1 MVTLND
7 PITSQNIV
15 DRFEELVTD
24 IADTQIV
31 WGTDNLPGHS
41 AFTSA
46 DFGGVVDGME
56 LVLTNAT
63 GTFTAAETV
72 TGSISG
78 TVGTVVS
85 YSSNTLKVRSI
96 VPGSGQ
102 TNFLQNDILTGSNSG
117 ATGTIST
124 MTTVSATTIGITGTQ
139 IGTTGN
145 PITANAIYTTLK
157 NEMNTYTNIKE
168 TNAVVTMTGAGQ
180 QYSDTQIAHNLTS
193 QRATLNPSQ
202 PSTLQPGQ
210 LITSANL
217 ESFISSLANAYST
230 ERGNTYTF
238 TKTICHSSCHSS
250 CHGSRGRR

>member
-63 GTFTAAETV
+63 GTFTANETV

-117 ATGTIST
+117 STGTIST

-193 QRATLNPSQ
+193 QRTTLNPSQ

-238 TKTICHSSCHSS
+238 TTVSYTHLRAHET
-250 CHGSRGRR
+250 

>member
-1 MVTLND
+1 MVTLTD

-41 AFTSA
+41 AFSSA
-46 DFGGVVDGME
+46 DFAGVVDGME

-63 GTFTAAETV
+63 GTFTANETV

-78 TVGTVVS
+78 TVGTVVT
-85 YSSNTLKVRSI
+85 YSSNNLKVRNI
-96 VPGSGQ
+96 VAGSGQ

-117 ATGTIST
+117 AQGTIST
-124 MTTVSATTIGITGTQ
+124 MTTISAVTIGITGTQ
-139 IGTTGN
+139 IGNSGTAINAGN
-145 PITANAIYTTLK
+145 IYQTLK
-157 NEMNTYTNIKE
+157 NEMNTYTNIKN
-168 TNAVVTMTGAGQ
+168 TTASVTMTGAGQ

-193 QRATLNPSQ
+193 VRVTLNPSQ
-202 PSTLQPGQ
+202 PSYLNSGQ

-217 ESFISSLANAYST
+217 ETFIASLANAYST
-230 ERGNTYTF
+230 ERGSTYGLA
-238 TKTICHSSCHSS
+238 KTICHSSCHSS

>member
-78 TVGTVVS
+78 TVGTVVT
-85 YSSNTLKVRSI
+85 YSSNNLKVRNI
-96 VPGSGQ
+96 VAGSGQ

-117 ATGTIST
+117 AQGTIST
-124 MTTVSATTIGITGTQ
+124 MTTISAVTIGITGTQ
-139 IGTTGN
+139 IGNSGTTINAGN
-145 PITANAIYTTLK
+145 IYQTLK
-157 NEMNTYTNIKE
+157 NEMNTYTNIKN
-168 TNAVVTMTGAGQ
+168 TTASVTMTGAGQ

-193 QRATLNPSQ
+193 VRVTLNPSQ
-202 PSTLQPGQ
+202 PSYLNSGR

-217 ESFISSLANAYST
+217 ETFIADLANAYNT
-230 ERGNTYTF
+230 ERGSTYGLA
-238 TKTICHSSCHSS
+238 KTICHSSCHSS

>member
-41 AFTSA
+41 AFSSA

-63 GTFTAAETV
+63 GTFTANETV

-78 TVGTVVS
+78 TVGTVVT
-85 YSSNTLKVRSI
+85 YSSNNLKVRNI
-96 VPGSGQ
+96 VAGSGQ

-117 ATGTIST
+117 AQGTIST
-124 MTTVSATTIGITGTQ
+124 MTTISAVTIGITGTQ
-139 IGTTGN
+139 IGNSGTAINAGN
-145 PITANAIYTTLK
+145 IYQTLK
-157 NEMNTYTNIKE
+157 NEMNTYTNIKN
-168 TNAVVTMTGAGQ
+168 TTASVTMTGAGQ

-193 QRATLNPSQ
+193 VRVTLNPSQ
-202 PSTLQPGQ
+202 PSYLNSGR

-217 ESFISSLANAYST
+217 ETFIADLANAYNT
-230 ERGNTYTF
+230 ERGNTYGLA
-238 TKTICHSSCHSS
+238 KTICHSSCHSS

>member
-1 MVTLND
+1 MLIFDKDKSEKAKIKLALVGCGYVSQKHLKAILYHQKHLELKAICDND
-7 PITSQNIV
+7 TEKLKLIKFKLLFDLGYKQNKVNEITFLKNYQDLISRNIV
-15 DRFEELVTD
+15 
-24 IADTQIV
+24 A
-31 WGTDNLPGHS
+31 
-41 AFTSA
+41 
-46 DFGGVVDGME
+46 
-56 LVLTNAT
+56 
-63 GTFTAAETV
+63 
-72 TGSISG
+72 
-78 TVGTVVS
+78 
-85 YSSNTLKVRSI
+85 
-96 VPGSGQ
+96 GSGQ
-102 TNFLQNDILTGSNSG
+102 TNFLQNDILTGSNLG
-117 ATGTIST
+117 AQGTIST

-193 QRATLNPSQ
+193 QRTTLNPSQ

-238 TKTICHSSCHSS
+238 TKTICQL
-250 CHGSRGRR
+250 